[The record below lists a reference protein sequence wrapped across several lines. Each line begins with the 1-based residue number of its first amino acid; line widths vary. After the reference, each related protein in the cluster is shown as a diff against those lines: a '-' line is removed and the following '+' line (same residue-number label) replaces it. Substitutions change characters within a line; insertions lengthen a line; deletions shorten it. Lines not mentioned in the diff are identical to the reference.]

1 MEPFL
6 NNFIQLNSPVNTVE
20 NNYSNM
26 EQTAISKTDSYKNEI
41 HKKKSYP
48 NLKDKNSSKKNFN
61 RSKSMDFDLTVLN
74 KSFENLFAEY
84 IPVTAI
90 LINAPKNYDLNK
102 IYKKINQKIDNQTFL
117 RLKYDKK
124 EGILFIKFR
133 NKYYY
138 NYYFSYLN
146 RKAIFEG
153 LPFVEFLQV
162 EDNLN
167 LWSLNPKFEEEKI
180 FILSDES
187 KKQDYDFYKNYI
199 YKEFKKL
206 PIYK

>member
-1 MEPFL
+1 METFL

-48 NLKDKNSSKKNFN
+48 NLQDKNSSKKNFN

-74 KSFENLFAEY
+74 KSFENLLAEY

-146 RKAIFEG
+146 RKAMFEG
-153 LPFVEFLQV
+153 LPFVEFFQV

-167 LWSLNPKFEEEKI
+167 LWNLNPKFEEEKI

>member
-1 MEPFL
+1 METFL
-6 NNFIQLNSPVNTVE
+6 NNFIQLNSPVNTIE
-20 NNYSNM
+20 NNNSNM

-48 NLKDKNSSKKNFN
+48 YLKDKNSSKKNFN

-74 KSFENLFAEY
+74 KSFENLLAEY

-102 IYKKINQKIDNQTFL
+102 IYKKINQKIDGRTFL

-146 RKAIFEG
+146 RKAMFEG
-153 LPFVEFLQV
+153 LPFVEFFQV

-167 LWSLNPKFEEEKI
+167 LWNLNPKFEEEKI